1 MNNQRFNILMAEDN
15 EHDIIAARRAWKK
28 NKIANPLHIVNDG
41 EACLDYLYQRGAF
54 SEPGSAPPPG
64 ILLLDL
70 NMPKMDGLTLLKRI
84 RADNVLRRLPV
95 VILTT
100 SQLEEDRAKSYELG
114 ANAYIKKPI
123 GFESFSDAVKIINH
137 FWELAELP
145 E

>member
-15 EHDIIAARRAWKK
+15 EHDIIAARRAWQK

-95 VILTT
+95 IILTT

-123 GFESFSDAVKIINH
+123 GFEPFSDAVKIINR

>member
-28 NKIANPLHIVNDG
+28 NKIANPLYIVNDG
-41 EACLDYLYQRGAF
+41 EACLDYLHQRGAF

-70 NMPKMDGLTLLKRI
+70 NMPKMDGLTVLQRI
-84 RADNVLRRLPV
+84 RADKMLRRLPIIV
-95 VILTT
+95 LTT